1 MTSAPF
7 ASARAQQRAR
17 LIKIIHTGRRALG
30 MDEDTYRD
38 LLAAKSD
45 GKRSAKDLTIAQ
57 LQMVEQH
64 MRASGFKTVKP
75 ASAKPRE
82 SRKLHTS
89 DESSKARALWLWLH
103 ALGIVRDPSEA
114 ALAAFVRRT
123 AGVDDLRWTRRPD
136 KVIEGIKIWSARHIP
151 AVLAARFDRMQ
162 SAGEV
167 IGAASAEQLVRFV
180 SPTLNPSS
188 FNALQRA
195 WEYLDEIETQ
205 QASAAPVATSQ
216 Q

>member
-45 GKRSAKDLTIAQ
+45 GKTSAKDLTVAQ
-57 LQMVEQH
+57 LELVSKH

-82 SRKLHTS
+82 TRKLDTAA
-89 DESSKARALWLWLH
+89 ESSKARALWLWLH
-103 ALGIVRDPSEA
+103 QIGIVRDPSEA
-114 ALAAFVRRT
+114 ALSAFVRRS

-136 KVIEGIKIWSARHIP
+136 KVIEGIKIWAARQLPAKLEERMARH
-151 AVLAARFDRMQ
+151 Q
-162 SAGEV
+162 STGQISPHATVGTL
-167 IGAASAEQLVRFV
+167 SAWLR
-180 SPTLNPSS
+180 PTLNPTT
-188 FNALQRA
+188 FDALVYV
-195 WEYLDEIETQ
+195 WKYLDKLDSAPAAGQ
-205 QASAAPVATSQ
+205 Q
-216 Q
+216 

>member
-45 GKRSAKDLTIAQ
+45 GKRSAKDLTNAQ
-57 LQMVEQH
+57 LQLVEQH
-64 MRASGFKTVKP
+64 MRASGFKAVKP
-75 ASAKPRE
+75 ASANPRE

-103 ALGIVRDPSEA
+103 QVGIVRDPSEA

-136 KVIEGIKIWSARHIP
+136 KVIEGLKIWSARHIP
-151 AVLAARFDRMQ
+151 AVLAARFDRMK
-162 SAGEV
+162 SAGIV
-167 IGAASAEQLVRFV
+167 IGAGSSDSLVSAV
-180 SPTLNPSS
+180 SPMLNPSS

-195 WEYLDEIETQ
+195 WDYLDRIETQ
-205 QASAAPVATSQ
+205 QAGAATVATSQ